1 MRTSPYEML
10 DRLFSTIFRS
20 EEGVEPLLVADQ
32 VPSKSPRRLLLV
44 RYLVAEGA
52 GGEGGRPIFK
62 NELTGYDYEMKL
74 TYPTQTENLDRLQT
88 VMEASMYASSAAF
101 LTRALIRNLS
111 TGQERYMKAVIS
123 EKLVSEIAVLYCYA
137 W

>member
-1 MRTSPYEML
+1 
-10 DRLFSTIFRS
+10 
-20 EEGVEPLLVADQ
+20 
-32 VPSKSPRRLLLV
+32 
-44 RYLVAEGA
+44 LVAEGA

-74 TYPTQTENLDRLQT
+74 TYSTQTENLDRLQT
-88 VMEASMYASSAAF
+88 VMEAGMYASSAAF

-111 TGQERYMKAVIS
+111 TGQERYMKAIIS
-123 EKLVSEIAVLYCYA
+123 GKLVSEIAVLYRYA